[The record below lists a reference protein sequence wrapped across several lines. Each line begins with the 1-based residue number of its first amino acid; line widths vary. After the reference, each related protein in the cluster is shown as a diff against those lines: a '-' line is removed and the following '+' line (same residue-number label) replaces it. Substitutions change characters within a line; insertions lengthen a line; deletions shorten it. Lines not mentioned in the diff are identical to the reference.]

1 MEENTNNQQSK
12 QDRQKDEKC
21 TAGDLPEKVELF
33 EDTSWDKDADHSESA
48 TEAERK
54 NVSKTLPET
63 ASREVGVKG
72 SSK

>member
-1 MEENTNNQQSK
+1 MDDNQNNQESK
-12 QDRQKDEKC
+12 QNRQKDEKC

-54 NVSKTLPET
+54 NVSKTLPKT
-63 ASREVGVKG
+63 AARDEDVKQ
-72 SSK
+72 S